1 MGWER
6 TLVRQVKHVEY
17 RTLPIERGIVV
28 NNISTIYAIYEAL
41 KYNKPVMERF
51 VTFTG
56 DGLKNP
62 RNVLLKVGT
71 SAFEVLEK
79 LEIDAREYIVVAG
92 GPMMG
97 DAILDEELVIT
108 PNLNCVLVLKKG
120 LEDIETTCLRCGKCV
135 EVCPAKISPVMI
147 RDHLKD
153 PGYLSRL
160 QPLKCVEC
168 GLCSYICPAKIRVR
182 ESVREAK
189 KIVKERA
196 KCKSL
201 S

>member
-1 MGWER
+1 M
-6 TLVRQVKHVEY
+6 
-17 RTLPIERGIVV
+17 
-28 NNISTIYAIYEAL
+28 
-41 KYNKPVMERF
+41 
-51 VTFTG
+51 
-56 DGLKNP
+56 
-62 RNVLLKVGT
+62 
-71 SAFEVLEK
+71 
-79 LEIDAREYIVVAG
+79 
-92 GPMMG
+92 
-97 DAILDEELVIT
+97 
-108 PNLNCVLVLKKG
+108 
-120 LEDIETTCLRCGKCV
+120 EDIETTCLRCGKCV